1 MMKRKIQ
8 RMLVK
13 AFCLSGILIAL
24 DMVSLDSWRMWLLVF
39 SLAIGFDLDILFM
52 DVDKEK

>member
-8 RMLVK
+8 RILVK